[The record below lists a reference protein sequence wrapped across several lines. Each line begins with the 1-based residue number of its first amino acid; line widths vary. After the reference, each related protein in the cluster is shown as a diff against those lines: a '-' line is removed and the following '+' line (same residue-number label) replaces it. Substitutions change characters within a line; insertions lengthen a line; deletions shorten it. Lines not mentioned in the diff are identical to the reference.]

1 MTSDCSLLLFWWWW
15 QRYAF
20 VCLFVCVCLCVCACL
35 RAYVCASVSFHSLGF
50 VDMGL
55 SIACVVVNIDSFQ
68 GLEFSF

>member
-1 MTSDCSLLLFWWWW
+1 M
-15 QRYAF
+15 
-20 VCLFVCVCLCVCACL
+20 CLFVCVCLCVCACL